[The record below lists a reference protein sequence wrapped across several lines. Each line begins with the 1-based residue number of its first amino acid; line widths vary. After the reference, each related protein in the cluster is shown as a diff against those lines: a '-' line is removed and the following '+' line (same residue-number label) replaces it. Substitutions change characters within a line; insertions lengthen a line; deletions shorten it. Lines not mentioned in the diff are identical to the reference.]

1 MIWFGDDGA
10 TVRGIYVYEPITKYV
25 GAAEIVVRLS
35 YHAYYS
41 FYEGAG
47 GAAEPDSAAVG
58 AATGGRS

>member
-1 MIWFGDDGA
+1 M
-10 TVRGIYVYEPITKYV
+10 YEPITKYV